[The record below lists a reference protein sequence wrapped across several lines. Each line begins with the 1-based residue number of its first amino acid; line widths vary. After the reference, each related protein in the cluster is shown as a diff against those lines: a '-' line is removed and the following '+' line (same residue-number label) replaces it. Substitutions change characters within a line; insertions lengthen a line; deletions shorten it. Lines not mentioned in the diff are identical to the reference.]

1 MNVGGMPSARLT
13 DEEMKELVA
22 DFDNL
27 RRSSDPSWPCG
38 RLKSHA
44 PAFDTSP
51 ARLEKQESM

>member
-1 MNVGGMPSARLT
+1 MNAGGMPPARVT
-13 DEEMKELVA
+13 DEEMNELVA

-27 RRSSDPSWPCG
+27 RRSIDSSSPSG